1 MTVFSFLFLSSPQT
15 GEKEHLLREQ
25 TELEQNL
32 EEIRYSLCELCKTV
46 SVESGPG
53 QDHLQLLAQVSQSTS
68 GSLGEKYEEA
78 QLSTVMLGSSAF
90 DSSKFP
96 TGSYEPSVSEAEPQT
111 HESVSEQRCPDPMSL
126 LKDCL
131 DMDNIL

>member
-1 MTVFSFLFLSSPQT
+1 MSSLQT
-15 GEKEHLLREQ
+15 SEKEHLLREQ

-46 SVESGPG
+46 SVETGSG

-68 GSLGEKYEEA
+68 GSLVDKYQEP
-78 QLSTVMLGSSAF
+78 QLSDVMLGSSAF
-90 DSSKFP
+90 DSSKISASLNETSVP
-96 TGSYEPSVSEAEPQT
+96 EPEAQT
-111 HESVSEQRCPDPMSL
+111 EECVSEQSCPDPMSL